1 MSIRRLAL
9 FVLAAAA
16 AVLAA
21 CGDDSETTT
30 TKPQRE
36 EVAQELPKLPPGWK
50 EHRDREL
57 GFAIGVPPGWER
69 SGRGGK
75 VLFRAPDH
83 LVAVTLAVDRNPQAF
98 EIPLDRFAKQALGAL
113 PGFKVPLNPGKPEPF
128 KGTPFKAV
136 ETTATGSQAT
146 GLKERATLVVLRRDR
161 LVNYTVAILENAEHG
176 GAALDR
182 AVALEMVRTLRGQ
195 PVESGATGS
204 Q

>member
-1 MSIRRLAL
+1 VTGRRSAS
-9 FVLAAAA
+9 FTLAAAVIA
-16 AVLAA
+16 LVA
-21 CGDDSETTT
+21 CGGDSETTT

-57 GFAIGVPPGWER
+57 GFAIGVPAGWEKG
-69 SGRGGK
+69 GRGGK

-83 LVAVTLAVDRNPQAF
+83 LVAMTLAVDRNPQAF
-98 EIPLDRFAKQALGAL
+98 KIPLERFAQQALGAL
-113 PGFKVPLNPGKPEPF
+113 PGFKVPLDPSKPKPF

>member
-1 MSIRRLAL
+1 MTGRRFASLAL
-9 FVLAAAA
+9 VA
-16 AVLAA
+16 AVIALVA
-21 CGDDSETTT
+21 CGGDSETTT
-30 TKPQRE
+30 TKPQRQ
-36 EVAQELPKLPPGWK
+36 EVAQELPKLAPGWK

-57 GFAIGVPPGWER
+57 GFAIGIPPGWEKG
-69 SGRGGK
+69 GRGGK

-83 LVAVTLAVDRNPQAF
+83 LVAMTLAVDRNPQAF
-98 EIPLDRFAKQALGAL
+98 QLPLERFAQQALGAL
-113 PGFKVPLNPGKPEPF
+113 PGFKVPLDPSRPEPF

-136 ETTATGSQAT
+136 ETTATGAQAG

-161 LVNYTVAILENAEHG
+161 LVNYTVAILENAEHR
-176 GAALDR
+176 GAPLDR

>member
-1 MSIRRLAL
+1 VRAR
-9 FVLAAAA
+9 AAALVLVA
-16 AVLAA
+16 LGALAA
-21 CGDDSETTT
+21 CGSDSEPTT
-30 TKPQRE
+30 TKPKRE

-57 GFAIGVPPGWER
+57 GFAIGVPPGWEQ

-98 EIPLDRFAKQALGAL
+98 KIPLERFAQQALGAL
-113 PGFKVPLNPGKPEPF
+113 PGFKVPLDPSKPEPF

-136 ETTATGSQAT
+136 ETTATGSQAG

-161 LVNYTVAILENAEHG
+161 LVSYTVAILENAEHA
-176 GAALDR
+176 GAPLDR

-195 PVESGATGS
+195 PVESGAPGS
-204 Q
+204 P